1 MNPLK
6 PPFRLMCD
14 LVSLSTRLPRTG
26 ERQVAASL
34 EDIRVDHR
42 GRYEFASDRLPSS
55 GRVLDAACGV
65 GYGCRI
71 LVDDCPERIL
81 TGIDRDRLTIRFA
94 KRHHAS
100 SRIVYRVGDLSKDIM
115 GENLYDA
122 ATSFETIEHL
132 ETPTRFLQQL
142 NRALREDA
150 LLIASVPN
158 EDVMRFHPRAYPFHY
173 RHYRPSELSI
183 LLERAGFSVLEK
195 WSQTNNASRTPLPGW
210 HGRFL
215 LAVCVKQSTS

>member
-1 MNPLK
+1 
-6 PPFRLMCD
+6 
-14 LVSLSTRLPRTG
+14 
-26 ERQVAASL
+26 
-34 EDIRVDHR
+34 
-42 GRYEFASDRLPSS
+42 
-55 GRVLDAACGV
+55 LDAACGV

-71 LVDDCPERIL
+71 LVEDSPKRVL
-81 TGIDRDRLTIRFA
+81 TGIDRDRRTIRFA
-94 KRHHAS
+94 KRHYAS
-100 SRIVYRVGDLSKDIM
+100 SRIAYRVGDLSKDIM

-132 ETPTRFLQQL
+132 KMPARFLQQINL
-142 NRALREDA
+142 ALRKDA

-158 EDVMRFHPRAYPFHY
+158 EDVMCFHPRAYPFHY
-173 RHYRPSELSI
+173 RHYRPSEFSI